1 MTLRPSLLAAFG
13 VLACIAPAAAQDGCT
28 LCAGSKE
35 SSERPLTIEIH
46 SNIVFSRLALI
57 GKGDATAALDPQT
70 GRKAVSG
77 MVDLGGQA
85 VQGRAR
91 IVGTPHRAVRV
102 IMPGSVTMD
111 SQAGGKAEL
120 TDFVTDLPS
129 WPVLDAS
136 GQLEFAFGGSLV
148 VRGPVGGALRG
159 RIPITVE
166 YN

>member
-1 MTLRPSLLAAFG
+1 MARFPILAALG
-13 VLACIAPAAAQDGCT
+13 VLALAAPAAAQERCL
-28 LCAGSKE
+28 LCEPDAAA
-35 SSERPLTIEIH
+35 ERPLVIEIH
-46 SNIVFSRLALI
+46 SNLVFSRLALI
-57 GKGDATAALDPQT
+57 GKGEASAALDPQT

-91 IVGTPHRAVRV
+91 IVGSPNRAVRV
-102 IMPGSVTMD
+102 ILPGSVTMT
-111 SQAGGKAEL
+111 SQAGGEAML
-120 TDFVTDLPS
+120 TDFVTDLPP
-129 WPVLDAS
+129 WPVLDSA

-148 VRGPVGGALRG
+148 LRGPVGGALRG